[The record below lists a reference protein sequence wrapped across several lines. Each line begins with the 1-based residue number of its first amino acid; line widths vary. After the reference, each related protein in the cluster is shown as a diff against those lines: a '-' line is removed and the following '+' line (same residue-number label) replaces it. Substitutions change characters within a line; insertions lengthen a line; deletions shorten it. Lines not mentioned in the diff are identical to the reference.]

1 MTMTGKNNDKR
12 RGEVLIESLIAI
24 TIATVGILGMFNLLS
39 RSLSLTRV
47 ISDRYVAA
55 NLGQEGVEVVK
66 NLIDTNILQNKPW
79 NQGLATGFYE
89 VESDSGLTADL
100 GRNLYFNLTAGL
112 YGYDKNGRETQFKR
126 QVRVERIGA
135 EEIKVEAIMK
145 WTTRGGANF
154 EAIFEDHFLN
164 WQ

>member
-1 MTMTGKNNDKR
+1 M
-12 RGEVLIESLIAI
+12 ESLIAI

-47 ISDRYVAA
+47 ISDRYIAA

-66 NLIDTNILQNKPW
+66 NIIDNNILQNKPW
-79 NQGLATGFYE
+79 NQGLASGFYE
-89 VESDSGLTADL
+89 VQYDSGLEPDL
-100 GRNLYFNLTAGL
+100 ARNLFYNSGNGL
-112 YGYDKNGRETQFKR
+112 YGYGSNGQETKFKR
-126 QVRVERIGA
+126 QIRVERIGS

-145 WTTRGGANF
+145 WISRGGANF
-154 EAIFEDHFLN
+154 EEVFEDHFLN